1 MLRILL
7 VSGIFLLGFFA
18 FSDWPVTHGP
28 GKIAPHAPTQT
39 PPPEGVMF
47 MHENYLIQP
56 LATFEAE
63 ARVLSRKRYYIDREA
78 DLAPFDLA
86 LGWGQMSDEQI
97 LSSFKI
103 SQSSRWY
110 WWRAD
115 PLPLAKQEVIRSSAN
130 MHMIPADD
138 HVWRQIKRVRKGSLI
153 RLKGYLIEARGDD
166 GWTWRSSL
174 SREDSGNKACEVV
187 YVQDFEVIESPS

>member
-1 MLRILL
+1 
-7 VSGIFLLGFFA
+7 
-18 FSDWPVTHGP
+18 
-28 GKIAPHAPTQT
+28 
-39 PPPEGVMF
+39 
-47 MHENYLIQP
+47 MHEDYLIQP

-63 ARVLSRKRYYIDREA
+63 ARVLSRKRYYMDREA

-110 WWRAD
+110 WWRAN
-115 PLPLAKQEVIRSSAN
+115 PLPIAKQEVIRSSAN

-138 HVWRQIKRVRKGSLI
+138 HVWRQIKRVREGSLI
-153 RLKGYLIEARGDD
+153 KLKGYLIEARGDD

-174 SREDSGNKACEVV
+174 TREDSGNKACEIVF
-187 YVQDFEVIESPS
+187 VQDFEIIESPL